1 MFLKILQNS
10 RKQLYQSLFIYRT
23 PATAVSASAQS
34 KNFEKTLWSNPKNQK
49 ESLL

>member
-10 RKQLYQSLFIYRT
+10 RKQLSLFIYRT
-23 PATAVSASAQS
+23 PPMAVSASAQS
-34 KNFEKTLWSNPKNQK
+34 KHFEKTLRNNPKNQK